1 MNAVV
6 LAAIGL
12 VALFAGYR
20 FYSRFMAEKIYQLD
34 PNFETPSPAM
44 RDDIDYVPTN
54 RIVLWGHHFTAVA
67 GAAPIIGPSIAVVWG
82 WLPAFL
88 WVVIGTMFFAGVHDF
103 GAIWASVRNK
113 GLSVGSLTGEV
124 VSHRARNLFM
134 IVVFFLLLMVNAVF
148 AVAIAVAFI
157 DTPASVIPAWTAVF
171 VAVGIGI
178 LLYRVG
184 VGITWPTVVGTIIL
198 YAVIYL
204 GELLPVT
211 LTEAAGVAP
220 AAQWILI
227 LFAYAAVASMLPVWL
242 LLQPRDYI
250 NGIQLFVGLG
260 ILYGAVFI
268 AAPAVVAPAIN
279 PNVPPATPPIM
290 PLLFVTIACG
300 AISGFHGLVSSGT
313 TSKQLN
319 KETDARFVGYLGS
332 LGEGALA
339 IVAIIAV
346 TAGFSMVEWEAAYS
360 NAESFG
366 AVGGISAFV
375 EGGSRIA
382 AAGLGLPISFAQTL
396 LAVMAVLFAGTTMD
410 AGVRLQRYIVQ
421 EWGAIYNI
429 PPLQNG
435 YVATGIAVG
444 ACLVLAFGA
453 GGRGRNRRHDHL
465 AAVRHDEPVARGA
478 DAARHQRHAR
488 QAGTAGALHADPD
501 GLCHDDGAARRAL
514 PTQQPLH
521 RGELRARRDRRGD
534 RHHGD
539 LRHARSG
546 LCPDARAARG
556 GGHGGVVAEAA
567 PRQPRLRIS
576 HAMSAPRRETFRTLL
591 REFYMAPYRGAVAR
605 ARRDEDDLFM
615 LFVFAELMGVPNPA
629 TYYTLE
635 LQPIL
640 LERFHDWHTR
650 MGLEHSPLDHFRCC

>member
-1 MNAVV
+1 
-6 LAAIGL
+6 
-12 VALFAGYR
+12 
-20 FYSRFMAEKIYQLD
+20 MAEKIYRLD
-34 PNFETPSPAM
+34 PDFQTPAHAM
-44 RDDIDYVPTN
+44 RDDVDYVPTN
-54 RIVLWGHHFTAVA
+54 RVVLWGHHFTAVA

-113 GLSVGSLTGEV
+113 ALSVGSLTGEV

-148 AVAIAVAFI
+148 AVAISTEFI
-157 DTPASVIPAWTAVF
+157 NTPASVIPAWTAVF

-178 LLYRVG
+178 LIYRMG

-204 GELLPVT
+204 GELFPVT
-211 LTEAAGVAP
+211 LAETAGVAP

-268 AAPAVVAPAIN
+268 AAPTVVAPAIN
-279 PNVPPATPPIM
+279 PNVPPGTPPIM

-332 LGEGALA
+332 LGEGTLA

-346 TAGFSMVEWEAAYS
+346 TAGFAMTDGGLQPAREAWQSAYS

-375 EGGSRIA
+375 AGGARIA
-382 AAGLGLPISFAQTL
+382 SEGLGLPLGFAQTL

-421 EWGAIYNI
+421 EWGTIYSI

-435 YVATGIAVG
+435 YVATGVAVG

-453 GGRGRNRRHDHL
+453 GGADGSGGMIIWPLFGTTNQLLAGLTLLVISVMLVKLRRPARYTLIPMIFVTTMALL
-465 AAVRHDEPVARGA
+465 AALYQLSTLYSDGNYVLVAIDVVIIITA
-478 DAARHQRHAR
+478 IFVMLEAASALMRERRA
-488 QAGTAGALHADPD
+488 AAAGAH
-501 GLCHDDGAARRAL
+501 
-514 PTQQPLH
+514 
-521 RGELRARRDRRGD
+521 
-534 RHHGD
+534 
-539 LRHARSG
+539 
-546 LCPDARAARG
+546 
-556 GGHGGVVAEAA
+556 
-567 PRQPRLRIS
+567 
-576 HAMSAPRRETFRTLL
+576 
-591 REFYMAPYRGAVAR
+591 
-605 ARRDEDDLFM
+605 
-615 LFVFAELMGVPNPA
+615 
-629 TYYTLE
+629 
-635 LQPIL
+635 
-640 LERFHDWHTR
+640 
-650 MGLEHSPLDHFRCC
+650 